1 MCTGNAPLRSSR
13 MGIFVT
19 WIRPLLQFAL
29 LVWPFQLALCA
40 GAGFEVSLQV
50 TGGAHRMFRQGI
62 DHPVLEITAWSTD
75 SVSHDLV
82 TDFRVLDIL
91 NQPNG
96 ETPAS
101 IKLHVQA
108 DGSKLST
115 KVPLAEQIGYYS
127 VSVML
132 SDGPQT
138 ITRSIDL
145 GMVWPPY
152 PGVRPD
158 SFFATNAAP
167 QQGEDMQLLETI
179 GMKVQRTHF
188 FPRVVTNSVNW
199 PKELPAGKAV
209 PLNFDALD
217 QEWKEMQAHGLWVLP
232 LVGYSLVGAGV
243 FDRTPLAERLG
254 MYGPPNDNER
264 FIRTWEI
271 ILKHYPE
278 LTTIE
283 FWNEPWTFG
292 WTWAATPEAYRRL
305 QTDWCKMA
313 LSVNP
318 HYRLVA
324 ASSVPFVRDELEPFP
339 DSWDGLLQG
348 ITHHPYTDGA
358 LQQSFRSGDVF
369 RAIDETGVTARDLGL
384 PYAYLTEGGTSYR
397 SPKPLNP
404 DEPFNNIENAQKLVQ
419 YYVVAALAGVF
430 MGNAQEGIGFG
441 TGWTKSNTAF
451 AVLTHFLEDRVPLV
465 EIWPRQELLWG
476 GIFANRKFA
485 TRENKSLPRSAELS
499 ARWSVKVPPE
509 READDTKVAVVWG
522 LTGPSAEHLD
532 SEGEL
537 VIADASD
544 LRAYDLMGKEI
555 PSSDGKLVLPLSPNP
570 IYITTDRLDVLSL
583 RDRLRGAL
591 LRHLTPLNL
600 YAFSLQA
607 PASKEQSLAV
617 RLENQI
623 NRRLTGTLVL
633 RVAGTDKTA
642 STHFAVDSGALTEV
656 SLEWPP
662 LPSLPDNRY
671 PVNLTANFD
680 NDDGDQSFSP
690 VTREQTLAVARFE
703 KRTVHFSGSLAD
715 WADLTPVTVDSN
727 QFQEPGSNASSLQN
741 PNATP
746 QPNSAAPKRVTGH
759 IYTAYD
765 DDFVYV
771 GAAVHEDQFRCSAGE
786 PFLSTWANVTTVLPY
801 LQGEP
806 AGLRHITDC
815 GSIFQFSFG
824 FRDRVPYMG
833 RQIDDPW
840 AWKGTFY
847 DTDYSYVAHTS
858 TTGDQLIR
866 IWGPDTG
873 RRNGYQTESVPA
885 IGPVPGGE
893 VKVTRDE
900 PNKITLY
907 EIAIPRQQLALFD
920 PDRRQCRF
928 GFILYNSD
936 LPFGTSI
943 SWSETAGIFDYWQT
957 PGSFPPTWKNHL
969 ACQTFFGIEK

>member
-1 MCTGNAPLRSSR
+1 
-13 MGIFVT
+13 MGIQVT
-19 WIRPLLQFAL
+19 WLRHLFYFTLIAS
-29 LVWPFQLALCA
+29 PFHQSLCSE
-40 GAGFEVSLQV
+40 AGFKAELHLM
-50 TGGAHRMFRQGI
+50 GGAHRMFRQGL
-62 DHPVLEITAWSTD
+62 DNPVVEINAWSTD
-75 SVSHDLV
+75 TRPHDVWISLNVEDIFNRLESTSPRLV
-82 TDFRVLDIL
+82 EIQL
-91 NQPNG
+91 P
-96 ETPAS
+96 
-101 IKLHVQA
+101 A
-108 DGSKLST
+108 DGTHLGT
-115 KVPLAEQIGYYS
+115 KIPLDSGIGYHS
-127 VSVML
+127 AFVTL
-132 SDGPQT
+132 DDGAAT
-138 ITRSIDL
+138 ITRSVDL
-145 GMVWPPY
+145 GIVWPPY

-167 QQGEDMQLLETI
+167 QLGDDMQLLETI

-188 FPRVVTNSVNW
+188 FPSVVTTSINW

-209 PLNFDALD
+209 PLNFADLD
-217 QEWKEMQAHGLWVLP
+217 KEWKEMQAHGLWVLP

-264 FIRTWEI
+264 FIRTWEA

-292 WTWAATPEAYRRL
+292 WTWAATPEAYRQL

-313 LSVNP
+313 LRINP

-324 ASSVPFVRDELEPFP
+324 GSSVPFVRDELEPFP
-339 DSWDGLLQG
+339 DSWEGLLQG
-348 ITHHPYTDGA
+348 ITHHPYTDSA
-358 LQQSFRSGDVF
+358 LQQSFRPGDVF

-419 YYVVAALAGVF
+419 YYVAAALAGVF

-441 TGWTKSNTAF
+441 AGWTKSNTAF
-451 AVLTHFLEDRVPLV
+451 AVMTHFLEDRVPLV
-465 EIWPRQELLWG
+465 DIWPRQELLWG
-476 GIFANRKFA
+476 GIFADRKFA
-485 TRENKSLPRSAELS
+485 TREIKSLPRSAELS

-509 READDTKVAVVWG
+509 REAADTKVAVVWG

-544 LRAYDLMGKEI
+544 LRAYDLTGTEI

-570 IYITTDRLDVLSL
+570 VYITTDRLDVLAL
-583 RDRLRGAL
+583 RDRLQGAL
-591 LRHLTPLNL
+591 MRHLTPLNL

-607 PASKEQSLAV
+607 PASKEQNLAV

-642 STHFAVDSGALTEV
+642 STHFEIDPGALTEV
-656 SLEWPP
+656 SLEWPT
-662 LPSLPDNRY
+662 LPPHPDNRY
-671 PVNLTANFD
+671 QINLTANLD

-703 KRTVHFSGSLAD
+703 KRTVHFNGSLAV
-715 WADLTPVTVDSN
+715 WADLTPVTVDSH
-727 QFQEPGSNASSLQN
+727 QFQEPDSSASSLQN

-746 QPNSAAPKRVTGH
+746 RPNSAAPKRVTGSV
-759 IYTAYD
+759 YTAYD
-765 DDFVYV
+765 DDFIYV

-847 DTDYSYVAHTS
+847 DTDYSYVAHIS

-873 RRNGYQTESVPA
+873 RRNGYQTESLPA

-920 PDRRQCRF
+920 PDRGQCRF
-928 GFILYNSD
+928 GFILYNSE
-936 LPFGTSI
+936 LPFGTSV

-969 ACQTFFGIEK
+969 ACQTFFGIER